1 MLLFTMHRNYQNDIF
16 YVTKSSGPY
25 ISAAIVSTSE
35 IHTSVILVLVMEKNG
50 RHNIHIMFHKNL
62 SISLKADI
70 GRKYL
75 GEWTG

>member
-1 MLLFTMHRNYQNDIF
+1 
-16 YVTKSSGPY
+16 
-25 ISAAIVSTSE
+25 
-35 IHTSVILVLVMEKNG
+35 MEKNG